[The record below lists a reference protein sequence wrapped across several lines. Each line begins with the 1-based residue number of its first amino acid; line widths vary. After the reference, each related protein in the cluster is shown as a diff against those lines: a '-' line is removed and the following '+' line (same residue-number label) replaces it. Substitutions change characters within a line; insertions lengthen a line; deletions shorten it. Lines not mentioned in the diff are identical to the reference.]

1 MSEDAEKKPPLKNRL
16 KEQMEEYGTLA
27 ITIYFSIFF
36 ATLGGF
42 TIAIKSG
49 FEVDGGAEN
58 TGTLVVAYAA
68 TKALQPVRILATP
81 ALTPIVSQL
90 LKRRGKSK

>member
-16 KEQMEEYGTLA
+16 KDLMEEYGTLA

-58 TGTLVVAYAA
+58 TGTLVVACLVRWCCRSVSDKTMLSA
-68 TKALQPVRILATP
+68 T
-81 ALTPIVSQL
+81 
-90 LKRRGKSK
+90 